1 MRGLTSYYVNPG
13 ALCLDTG
20 LAVSLY
26 FLAREYW
33 VFCFALM
40 CLSGLVAW
48 MFNLG
53 RMQAISEVPVSN
65 IDSAA
70 QGYVE
75 LLGTS
80 VGLLPLNSPIRK
92 ISSVWYRYWVYAR
105 AEGGVW
111 NLQDYRCSFHR
122 FGLRDASGYCE
133 VDPEGAEII
142 AAERHM
148 VEQNGHRY
156 IEDVLRAGQQ
166 VYVLGGLDAHHDAH
180 APARI
185 KNDVGVLLAE
195 WKGNFARHLSRFDV
209 DRNGR
214 IDLQEWESARQ
225 AAHAEVTAR
234 HDALGKQV
242 HVIRQPS
249 GDRKFLI
256 SGIAPQA
263 LRDHYRFWTGVH
275 FSLMAAALMA
285 VVATA
290 TA

>member
-1 MRGLTSYYVNPG
+1 M
-13 ALCLDTG
+13 CLYGG

-33 VFCFALM
+33 VICFSIMCLAALM
-40 CLSGLVAW
+40 AW
-48 MFNLG
+48 IFNLG
-53 RMQAISEVPVSN
+53 RMQAISEVPVSS

-75 LLGTS
+75 LLGKS
-80 VGLLPLNSPIRK
+80 VSLLTLNSPVRK
-92 ISSVWYRYWVYAR
+92 IPSVWYRYWVYAR
-105 AEGGVW
+105 AEGGLW

-122 FGLRDASGYCE
+122 FGLQDASGYCE

-142 AAERHM
+142 AAERHV

-166 VYVLGGLDAHHDAH
+166 VYVLGELDMHHDAH
-180 APARI
+180 LPSRI
-185 KNDVGVLLAE
+185 KSDVGDLLAE
-195 WKGNFARHLSRFDV
+195 WKGNFARHLSRFDF

-225 AAHAEVTAR
+225 AAHVEVTAR
-234 HDALGKQV
+234 HDAIGKQV
-242 HVIRQPS
+242 HVIRQPL

-256 SGIAPQA
+256 SGIAPQE
-263 LRDHYRFWTGVH
+263 LRNNYQFWVRVH
-275 FSLMAAALMA
+275 FALMVAALMGA
-285 VVATA
+285 VATA
-290 TA
+290 TS